1 MAADRQRR
9 PVTGLILMALFA
21 LWSGAL
27 GAGFAVVV
35 IASYDRLGAARVV
48 LFVFAAVLLLLA
60 AARTAYE
67 LVRRVRAG
75 T

>member
-1 MAADRQRR
+1 MTADRQRR
-9 PVTGLILMALFA
+9 PVTGLILMALLT
-21 LWSGAL
+21 LWAGAL

-35 IASYDRLGAARVV
+35 LLSFEELGAARVV

-67 LVRRVRAG
+67 LVRRIRAG